1 MLHQMIPL
9 GKRIKFATNF
19 AAVETLD
26 ELKAL
31 TDKLYSD
38 DNPIGFDIETGYS
51 GADFK
56 DRSTNVFNDH
66 QFIAGFSITND
77 PTWARYVPLKHDF
90 ANNLDPNKAW
100 EVIQPLMEE
109 KPTVA
114 HNCFTGDTKA
124 IVRGFGAVALRELG
138 GQTAQVWTD
147 EGWRD
152 AKFRNYGKSSVREVV
167 LAPGNR
173 SRSSI
178 RHSFLATPN
187 HRWVT
192 TTGEYVTTDQLKA
205 ASKLP
210 KINGTKLKLSLP
222 EFEFD
227 EAGFIH
233 GLIFADGAL
242 TSRDSKSIQEGTH
255 SGDYHHQLRL
265 CGDKSKFSHLFN
277 VTYPPSAGGDAV
289 ANYISHYNNCKELP
303 PENSSDAYVA
313 SFLSGWLAMDG
324 HFVSKSGSRI
334 LCTVNE
340 DHALWARDNGWRVG
354 LPVFGYSSHSI
365 GSGYNTSATRY
376 DITFASH
383 EDASWRVISVGDAS
397 AEEVDVYCAEVVDG
411 PDRFTLAGGIL
422 TGNCQF
428 EAENLLQLDHKGDGP
443 RINIFKGGAHDSMI
457 QAYVLSDVP
466 SLMIDGAQ
474 LDGEYVRRYLPQF
487 HRLKDDFQDP
497 KVKAFFVG
505 LKSLTKFRYNY
516 DQADIYSLFNGGK
529 ELTADQKKKI
539 RFNTLPVDPNVVHYA
554 CDDAYLCLQLH
565 RDQYERIQEDP
576 YLPNVYNLEMKIA
589 ELLTEIREVGVSV
602 DWEGIGKHKEIFEA
616 YKDTVR
622 ITVRN
627 NFEKETGVDQSSL
640 NLRSTKQ
647 ISNLLYG
654 TREDGGLELPV
665 DKRTKSGAPSTD
677 DKALTSIR
685 KMSPA
690 VDSLLKYRQ
699 LLKMGEWFTL
709 WDGLRDQTH
718 DGKVH
723 PSFMQ
728 TRIQS
733 GRFASANPNCVKGDV
748 EVLTPTGWVKFE
760 DLEDGVAVAQSNE
773 AGEISFVVP
782 SAVIRKEFDGEG
794 VQIKS
799 HKGSAL
805 DIWMT
810 PDHRVL
816 SYTRD
821 GNPVWETAGDW
832 LHKWEGTHIIDRKL
846 KRAGHI
852 QGGRVLSA
860 PELTTLELAVACQAD
875 GTPSGNF
882 WSITVRRPRKVSR
895 LNELGV
901 GTVERPTRNTHTAR
915 VPKTDVQYWLSPDK
929 TFKQEVILNLSEES
943 LDKFMQMVM
952 QWDGDSTRSNTFCQH
967 PNRTPDVDLVQAV
980 ASLTGRSTSRYEYHR
995 RDLDGTL
1002 VDTPYQTLNV
1012 NVKEDRFVSRV
1023 DVRAQKFSGVV
1034 YCVTVPTGA
1043 FLIRSKGTVLVTGNC
1058 QNITKKWWFQNIPG
1072 SIPEVMSKGT
1082 LGVDYWTGNAR
1093 DFIIASPGYTILS
1106 FDYKSA
1112 EIQFLAALSQEDAII
1127 QAFYDDEDFH
1137 KWTASLVFGKSIE
1150 EVTKKERQAA
1160 KAQPLSE
1167 PVLTPNGWVPMGNIR
1182 PGDFVIGSDG
1192 KPTRVVD
1199 IEPQGVKK
1207 IYRVETTDGS
1217 TRCTDEHLWTVR
1229 NAISGRGEW
1238 KTVELKD
1245 LIKKPLRAKPRKNG
1259 NGQGKWELP
1268 ARPVIEFA
1276 PQDELPVDPYAL
1288 GLLLGDGNL
1297 THDWAPSYSSADREM
1312 LEYMRTYHES
1322 LGGLVS
1328 EKKRGEEEFWTQY
1341 LTCTPYE
1348 GGPRNVTRNPL
1359 RAKLKELG
1367 LDKKK
1372 AVDKFVP
1379 SMYLT
1384 ATPEER
1390 LALLQ
1395 GLLDTDG
1402 SVLNSGALF
1411 HNTSLALCEAVQE
1424 LARSL
1429 GGKASV
1435 RVKRESSPDNTGK
1448 FASKLKSYDVYLRL
1462 PAGVNPFK
1470 LSRKAYKIK
1479 TPTRF
1484 ADLRILDVV
1493 EEGEEECQC
1502 ILVENEDGLYITKD
1516 FLVTH
1521 NTVSFGNIYGQSV
1534 AAMAQQ
1540 LGISREEAQQIR
1552 DMYFA
1557 RFPKLAKYFEDQHE
1571 LVESTSEVR
1580 TWMGRKATIWEQM
1593 HSDRGVRSKA
1603 ARMSVNIPV
1612 QGGATGDYTK
1622 MAMIRV
1628 RDALKKKGLWNDKV
1642 RLLMNQHDSLVFEV
1656 SNELDIREVIEL
1668 MTPQVQF
1675 SLAGIQGCYNKF
1687 ETFPPMSVDW
1697 EIGLQWGS
1705 VYDAQEEYV
1714 LDSHHLDIS
1723 LSDDASAEDLAAI
1736 TDVIITNPG
1745 DVPVSLN
1752 YKGQTIDIK
1761 YSVRAHPDVLGKLK
1775 NGDPDNG
1782 IPHAPGDKVSAKF
1795 RV

>member
-9 GKRIKFATNF
+9 GKRIKFANNF

-77 PTWARYVPLKHDF
+77 TTWARYVPLKHDF

-109 KPTVA
+109 KPVVA

-124 IVRGFGAVALRELG
+124 IVRGFGAVALRELE

-147 EGWRD
+147 EWWRE

-210 KINGTKLKLSLP
+210 KINGTKLKFSLP

-277 VTYPPSAGGDAV
+277 VTYPPSASGDAV
-289 ANYISHYNNCKELP
+289 ANYISHHNNCKELP

-365 GSGYNTSATRY
+365 RSGYLTTSSTRY

-383 EDASWRVISVGDAS
+383 EDASWRVISVGDVS

-411 PDRFTLAGGIL
+411 PDRFTLVGGIL

-466 SLMIDGAQ
+466 SMMIDGAQ

-497 KVKAFFVG
+497 KIKAFLVG

-516 DQADIYSLFNGGK
+516 DQSDIYSLFNGGK

-539 RFNTLPVDPNVVHYA
+539 RFNTLPVDPKVVHYA

-589 ELLTEIREVGVSV
+589 ETLTEIREVGVSV
-602 DWEGIGKHKEIFEA
+602 DWEGIRKHKEIFES

-647 ISNLLYG
+647 VSNLLYG
-654 TREDGGLELPV
+654 AREDGGLELPV
-665 DKRTKSGAPSTD
+665 DKRTNSGAPSTD

-733 GRFASANPNCVKGDV
+733 GRFASANPN
-748 EVLTPTGWVKFE
+748 
-760 DLEDGVAVAQSNE
+760 
-773 AGEISFVVP
+773 I
-782 SAVIRKEFDGEG
+782 
-794 VQIKS
+794 
-799 HKGSAL
+799 
-805 DIWMT
+805 
-810 PDHRVL
+810 
-816 SYTRD
+816 
-821 GNPVWETAGDW
+821 
-832 LHKWEGTHIIDRKL
+832 
-846 KRAGHI
+846 
-852 QGGRVLSA
+852 
-860 PELTTLELAVACQAD
+860 
-875 GTPSGNF
+875 
-882 WSITVRRPRKVSR
+882 
-895 LNELGV
+895 
-901 GTVERPTRNTHTAR
+901 
-915 VPKTDVQYWLSPDK
+915 
-929 TFKQEVILNLSEES
+929 
-943 LDKFMQMVM
+943 
-952 QWDGDSTRSNTFCQH
+952 
-967 PNRTPDVDLVQAV
+967 
-980 ASLTGRSTSRYEYHR
+980 
-995 RDLDGTL
+995 
-1002 VDTPYQTLNV
+1002 
-1012 NVKEDRFVSRV
+1012 
-1023 DVRAQKFSGVV
+1023 
-1034 YCVTVPTGA
+1034 
-1043 FLIRSKGTVLVTGNC
+1043 
-1058 QNITKKWWFQNIPG
+1058 QNITKKWWFQNISG

-1127 QAFYDDEDFH
+1127 QAFYSGEDFH
-1137 KWTASLVFGKSIE
+1137 KWTASIVFGKSIG

-1167 PVLTPNGWVPMGNIR
+1167 PVLTPNGWVPMGSIR

-1229 NAISGRGEW
+1229 HTDHRTPW
-1238 KTVELKD
+1238 KTVELRD
-1245 LIKKPLRAKPRKNG
+1245 LMERPLRSKPKREG
-1259 NGQGKWELP
+1259 NGQPKWELP
-1268 ARPVIEFA
+1268 ARPVVHYS
-1276 PQDELPVDPYAL
+1276 PQGDLPIDPYAL
-1288 GLLLGDGNL
+1288 GLLLGDGNF
-1297 THDWAPSYSSADREM
+1297 THDWAPSYSSADPE
-1312 LEYMRTYHES
+1312 LLGYMRNYHES

-1328 EKKRGEEEFWTQY
+1328 EKQRNEETFWTQY
-1341 LTCTPYE
+1341 LACTPYE
-1348 GGPRNVTRNPL
+1348 GGLRNVTRNPL

-1379 SMYLT
+1379 PMYLT

-1424 LARSL
+1424 IARSL
-1429 GGKASV
+1429 GGKASI
-1435 RVKRESSPDNTGK
+1435 RMRREATPEGLGE
-1448 FASKLKSYDVYLRL
+1448 FGSKLRSYDVYLRL
-1462 PAGVNPFK
+1462 PNEFNPFR
-1470 LSRKAYKIK
+1470 LTRKAEKIK
-1479 TPTRF
+1479 KATRGTS
-1484 ADLRILDVV
+1484 LTITDVV

-1502 ILVENEDGLYITKD
+1502 ILVENEDGLYISD
-1516 FLVTH
+1516 HFILTH
-1521 NTVSFGNIYGQSV
+1521 NTVSFGLVYGQSV
-1534 AAMAQQ
+1534 SAMAQQ

-1580 TWMGRKATIWEQM
+1580 TWLGRKATIWEQM

-1603 ARMSVNIPV
+1603 SRMSVNIPV

-1628 RDALKKKGLWNDKV
+1628 RDALKKEGLWNDKV

-1656 SNELDIREVIEL
+1656 SNELDIHEVIEL
-1668 MTPQVQF
+1668 ITPQVQF

-1697 EIGLQWGS
+1697 EIGPQWGS
-1705 VYDAQEEYV
+1705 VYDAREEYV
-1714 LDSHHLDIS
+1714 LDSHHLDIN
-1723 LSDDASAEDLAAI
+1723 LSDDASAEDLSAI

-1752 YKGQTIDIK
+1752 YKGQTVDIK

-1775 NGDPDNG
+1775 HGDPDNG

>member
-9 GKRIKFATNF
+9 GKRIKFANNF

-77 PTWARYVPLKHDF
+77 TTWARYVPLKHDF

-109 KPTVA
+109 KPVVA
-114 HNCFTGDTKA
+114 HN
-124 IVRGFGAVALRELG
+124 L
-138 GQTAQVWTD
+138 
-147 EGWRD
+147 
-152 AKFRNYGKSSVREVV
+152 
-167 LAPGNR
+167 
-173 SRSSI
+173 
-178 RHSFLATPN
+178 
-187 HRWVT
+187 
-192 TTGEYVTTDQLKA
+192 
-205 ASKLP
+205 
-210 KINGTKLKLSLP
+210 
-222 EFEFD
+222 
-227 EAGFIH
+227 
-233 GLIFADGAL
+233 
-242 TSRDSKSIQEGTH
+242 
-255 SGDYHHQLRL
+255 
-265 CGDKSKFSHLFN
+265 
-277 VTYPPSAGGDAV
+277 
-289 ANYISHYNNCKELP
+289 
-303 PENSSDAYVA
+303 
-313 SFLSGWLAMDG
+313 
-324 HFVSKSGSRI
+324 
-334 LCTVNE
+334 
-340 DHALWARDNGWRVG
+340 
-354 LPVFGYSSHSI
+354 
-365 GSGYNTSATRY
+365 
-376 DITFASH
+376 
-383 EDASWRVISVGDAS
+383 
-397 AEEVDVYCAEVVDG
+397 
-411 PDRFTLAGGIL
+411 
-422 TGNCQF
+422 QF

-466 SLMIDGAQ
+466 SMMIDGAQ

-497 KVKAFFVG
+497 KIKAFFVG

-516 DQADIYSLFNGGK
+516 DQSDIYSLFNGGK

-539 RFNTLPVDPNVVHYA
+539 RFNTLPVDPKVVHYA

-589 ELLTEIREVGVSV
+589 ETLTEIREVGVSV
-602 DWEGIGKHKEIFEA
+602 DWEGIRKHKEIFES

-647 ISNLLYG
+647 VSNLLYG
-654 TREDGGLELPV
+654 AREDGGLELPV
-665 DKRTKSGAPSTD
+665 DKRTNSGAPSTD

-733 GRFASANPNCVKGDV
+733 GRFASANPN
-748 EVLTPTGWVKFE
+748 
-760 DLEDGVAVAQSNE
+760 
-773 AGEISFVVP
+773 I
-782 SAVIRKEFDGEG
+782 
-794 VQIKS
+794 
-799 HKGSAL
+799 
-805 DIWMT
+805 
-810 PDHRVL
+810 
-816 SYTRD
+816 
-821 GNPVWETAGDW
+821 
-832 LHKWEGTHIIDRKL
+832 
-846 KRAGHI
+846 
-852 QGGRVLSA
+852 
-860 PELTTLELAVACQAD
+860 
-875 GTPSGNF
+875 
-882 WSITVRRPRKVSR
+882 
-895 LNELGV
+895 
-901 GTVERPTRNTHTAR
+901 
-915 VPKTDVQYWLSPDK
+915 
-929 TFKQEVILNLSEES
+929 
-943 LDKFMQMVM
+943 
-952 QWDGDSTRSNTFCQH
+952 
-967 PNRTPDVDLVQAV
+967 
-980 ASLTGRSTSRYEYHR
+980 
-995 RDLDGTL
+995 
-1002 VDTPYQTLNV
+1002 
-1012 NVKEDRFVSRV
+1012 
-1023 DVRAQKFSGVV
+1023 
-1034 YCVTVPTGA
+1034 
-1043 FLIRSKGTVLVTGNC
+1043 

-1137 KWTASLVFGKSIE
+1137 KWTASLVFGKPIE

-1160 KAQPLSE
+1160 KAQPLTE
-1167 PVLTPNGWVPMGNIR
+1167 PVLTPNGWVPMGEIR

-1229 NAISGRGEW
+1229 NATSGRGEW

-1245 LIKKPLRAKPRKNG
+1245 LMKKPLRVKPRKNG

-1268 ARPVIEFA
+1268 PRPVIEFA

-1297 THDWAPSYSSADREM
+1297 THDWAPSFSSADPEL
-1312 LEYMRTYHES
+1312 LEYMRNYHES

-1328 EKKRGEEEFWTQY
+1328 EKQRKEESFWTQY

-1348 GGPRNVTRNPL
+1348 GGPRNVIRNPL
-1359 RAKLKELG
+1359 RASLRELG
-1367 LDKKK
+1367 LDQKK

-1379 SMYLT
+1379 PMYLT

-1402 SVLNSGALF
+1402 SVQNSGATF
-1411 HNTSLALCEAVQE
+1411 HSTSLALCEAVQE

-1429 GGKASV
+1429 GGKASPRV
-1435 RVKRESSPDNTGK
+1435 RREATPDGLGE
-1448 FASKLKSYDVYLRL
+1448 FGSKLKSYDVYLRL
-1462 PAGVNPFK
+1462 PNEFNPFR
-1470 LSRKAYKIK
+1470 LTRKAEKIK
-1479 TPTRF
+1479 KATRF
-1484 ADLRILDVV
+1484 ANLRILDAV
-1493 EEGEEECQC
+1493 EEGAEECQC

-1521 NTVSFGNIYGQSV
+1521 NTVSFGNVYGQSV
-1534 AAMAQQ
+1534 SAMAQQ

-1580 TWMGRKATIWEQM
+1580 TWLGRKATIWEQM

-1603 ARMSVNIPV
+1603 SRMSVNIPV

-1628 RDALKKKGLWNDKV
+1628 RDALKKEGLWNDKV

-1656 SNELDIREVIEL
+1656 SNELDIHEVIEL
-1668 MTPQVQF
+1668 ITPQVQF

-1697 EIGLQWGS
+1697 EIGPQWGS

-1714 LDSHHLDIS
+1714 LDSHHLDIN
-1723 LSDDASAEDLAAI
+1723 LSDDASAEDLSAI

-1752 YKGQTIDIK
+1752 YKGQTVDIK

-1775 NGDPDNG
+1775 HGDPDNG